1 MSIRVKLI
9 LTYTI
14 LVLISAGILIVSS
27 FAIVAG
33 FFAQATKAVLDD
45 TDIANAM
52 YEVVDVLAELKQA
65 EDYSPEKLT
74 NEYFITELNNSIDF
88 LNGGIVVFSDGEYL
102 NYSDLPDE
110 NWFYN
115 DLKKNDSSSRKDL
128 RRHGFTNINDE
139 YVYFDYTFIFE
150 DEEIVYFFVAEVT
163 EFEMAGDQVGRKFS
177 ILILIILF
185 IIVTPLLFILSKDI
199 IKPLK
204 TLEDGANNI
213 KEGNLDF
220 KLKTRKKNEIGR
232 VINSFE
238 KMRIELKKSIDTQV
252 AYEENRKELISS
264 ISHDLKTPM
273 TSIKG
278 YVEGIMDGVA
288 NTPEKMDKYLKV
300 IYQKSEDMDRLIDDL
315 FLFSKL
321 DINRVPFEMKKI
333 RVVPFISKIIEEAKL
348 EWGSDNLHITPH
360 LNELED
366 ELMVLMDEQKMKR
379 VFFNI
384 IQNSVKYMDKAYKK
398 IDIYVNN
405 DSDFIQFVISDNGR
419 GIEEEHLALIF
430 EKFYREDESRNT
442 KAGGTGLGLAIA
454 KQIVELHD
462 GSIRATSNIGIGTK
476 VIINLKKLV

>member
-14 LVLISAGILIVSS
+14 LVLISAGILILSS

-33 FFAQATKAVLDD
+33 FFSQATNAVLED
-45 TDIANAM
+45 TDIGNAM
-52 YEVVDVLAELKQA
+52 YEVVDILAELKQA
-65 EDYSPEKLT
+65 EDYSPEKLSD
-74 NEYFITELNNSIDF
+74 EYFIKQLNNSIDF
-88 LNGGIVVFSDGEYL
+88 LNGGIVVFSDGKYL

-110 NWFYN
+110 SWFYD
-115 DLKKNDSSSRKDL
+115 DLKKNDPSREDG
-128 RRHGFTNINDE
+128 RRHEIAKADDN
-139 YVYFDYTFIFE
+139 YVYFDYTFMFE
-150 DEEIVYFFVAEVT
+150 DEEIVYFFVAEVS

-177 ILILIILF
+177 ILILVILF

-204 TLEDGANNI
+204 TLENGANNI

-232 VINSFE
+232 VITSFE
-238 KMRIELKKSIDTQV
+238 RMRIELKKSIDSQV

-288 NTPEKMDKYLKV
+288 NTPEKMDKYLSV

-321 DINRVPFEMKKI
+321 GINRLPFEMKKI
-333 RVVPFISKIIEEAKL
+333 KVVPFITQIVEEVKL
-348 EWGSDNLHITPH
+348 EWDSDSLHITPH

-366 ELMVLMDEQKMKR
+366 ESMVLMDEQKMKR

-384 IQNSVKYMDKAYKK
+384 IQNSVKYMDKEHKK

-405 DSDFIQFVISDNGR
+405 NGDYIQFVISDNGR

-462 GSIRATSNIGIGTK
+462 GSITATSEVALGTK
-476 VIINLKKLV
+476 VIINLKKLG